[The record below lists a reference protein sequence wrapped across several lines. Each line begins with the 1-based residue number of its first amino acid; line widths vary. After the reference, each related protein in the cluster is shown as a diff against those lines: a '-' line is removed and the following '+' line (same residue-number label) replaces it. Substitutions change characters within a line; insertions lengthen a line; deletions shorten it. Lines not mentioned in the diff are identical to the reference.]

1 MIRLLLKRLLQAAF
15 VAWAVGTISFVLV
28 RMMSSDI
35 AFRVAAG
42 RYGYDNVDAAAAQA
56 VSEELGLDRPGW
68 QLYLHWLWELANFNL
83 GNSLVS
89 GLPVAHEIG
98 HLLGHSLLLAFI
110 AILFA
115 TLIAFPVGLYAAMHA
130 NGWFD
135 RLALFASSILR
146 AQPVFVIGLILL
158 LIFALQ
164 LKLLPV
170 AGFYDIRYV
179 VLPGI
184 ALALALAAVSNRI
197 VRHSAFDTINSA
209 FFRFARIKGLSY
221 PQSLVRHGFRN
232 MAVPVIAF
240 MGIQLIAL
248 IEGIVMI
255 ESLFSWPGIGHGLA
269 HAIFSRDVPMIQG
282 TALTMGLIFVVLNL
296 LVDIACHVIDPRGR
310 RAA

>member
-1 MIRLLLKRLLQAAF
+1 MIRLLLKRLVQAIF
-15 VAWAVGTISFVLV
+15 VAWTVGTISFVLV
-28 RMMSSDI
+28 RTLSSDI
-35 AFRVAAG
+35 AFRIAAG

-56 VSEELGLDRPGW
+56 VSEELGLDRSGW
-68 QLYLHWLWELANFNL
+68 QLYLHWLWELVNFNL

-98 HLLGHSLLLAFI
+98 HLLGHSLFLAFV
-110 AILFA
+110 ALLFA
-115 TLIAFPVGLYAAMHA
+115 ALIALPVGLYAAMYA

-135 RLALFASSILR
+135 RLTLLTSSILR
-146 AQPVFVIGLILL
+146 AQPVFVIGLILI
-158 LIFALQ
+158 LIFSRQ

-179 VLPGI
+179 ILPAI

-209 FFRFARIKGLSY
+209 FFRFSRVKGLSY
-221 PQSLVRHGFRN
+221 PQSLARHGFRN

-282 TALTMGLIFVVLNL
+282 TALSMGLIFVVLNL

-310 RAA
+310 RTE